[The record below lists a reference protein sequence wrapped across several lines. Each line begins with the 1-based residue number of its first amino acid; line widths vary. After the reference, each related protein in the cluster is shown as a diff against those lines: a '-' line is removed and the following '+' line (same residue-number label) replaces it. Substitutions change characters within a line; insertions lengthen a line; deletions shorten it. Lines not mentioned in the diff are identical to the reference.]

1 MRTLVCGMIFM
12 LCISLCI
19 AQETMPISTSPTVR
33 IKDIATIVGSTS
45 QKLMGYG
52 LVIGLEGT
60 GDSSRS
66 VFTAQALANMLE
78 NFDIKVTASSLTT
91 KNIAAV
97 MLTADLPASARE
109 GDRIDVT
116 IASVGDASSLYGGI
130 LLPTPMRGNSS
141 DIYALAQGP
150 ASIGGYNASGG
161 GGGGG
166 QQVQKN
172 HPVTG
177 RVIDGGTIVLAV
189 PPSLDQEHIVFTLRQ
204 PDFTTAQRISE
215 VINKHVEGNWA
226 KAVAAE
232 SVEISLPFNQ
242 KKNIVTL
249 ISELEGLTVV
259 SDTVARIIVN
269 ERTGTVI
276 IGGDV
281 RILPCAVAHGNL
293 TITVSHNWE
302 VSQPPPFSSGDT
314 KLVNPETE
322 AASAPVTK
330 PQDDKPIVPVLP
342 GGRTVLTPKTTIDVN
357 EEPASLMPLDA
368 TTSLRDLVDALN
380 GLGVKP
386 RDLIAVLQAL
396 KAANALQA
404 ELVLL

>member
-1 MRTLVCGMIFM
+1 MRILFCGMCLLLLIASC
-12 LCISLCI
+12 L
-19 AQETMPISTSPTVR
+19 AQEAIPAGSSPMVR
-33 IKDIATIVGSTS
+33 IKDIATVVGSTS

-52 LVIGLEGT
+52 LVIGLDGT
-60 GDSSRS
+60 GDSNRS
-66 VFTAQALANMLE
+66 IFTAQALANMLE
-78 NFDIKVTASSLTT
+78 NFDIKVTAASLTT

-97 MLTADLPASARE
+97 IATADLPASARE

-116 IASVGDASSLYGGI
+116 IASVGDASSIYGGI
-130 LLPTPMRGNSS
+130 LLPTPLHGNSS

-166 QQVQKN
+166 QQIQKN
-172 HPVTG
+172 HPLTG
-177 RVIDGGTIVLAV
+177 RVIGGGSILRTV
-189 PPSLDQEHIVFTLRQ
+189 PPSLDPEHIVFTLRQ
-204 PDFTTAQRISE
+204 PDFTTACRISD
-215 VINKHVEGNWA
+215 VINKHVAGDWA
-226 KAVAAE
+226 KAIAAE
-232 SVEISLPFNQ
+232 TIEVSLPFNQ
-242 KKNIVTL
+242 QKDIVTL

-269 ERTGTVI
+269 ERTGTII

-293 TITVSHNWE
+293 TITVTHDWE
-302 VSQPPPFSSGDT
+302 VSQPPPLSAGEI
-314 KLVNPETE
+314 KLVNPELETE
-322 AASAPVTK
+322 PAVK
-330 PQDDKPIVPVLP
+330 PQEAKPIVPALP
-342 GGRTVLTPKTTIDVN
+342 GGRTVVTPETTLDVS
-357 EEPASLMPLDA
+357 EDQASLMPLDA